1 MLSKVRRS
9 GLLIPL
15 SISLLAVVSYLP
27 ALRQPLIEDDYP
39 NIALARA
46 HGPLRGWAGMAR
58 DRVNRV
64 RATTFVLTH
73 RIERAF
79 GLVPAAFYAVSIL
92 LHAANCLLL
101 YALGRWPAVGFRAS
115 AWGAAFF
122 AVHEGHQEAVMW
134 YSACNEL
141 LLFFFG
147 SLTLLGWLL
156 FLEGGRRRRR
166 WYAASLVS
174 FALALLSKESSVV
187 LVPLLCLPLLLG
199 FGRPPRRLTPLVP
212 FALLAALYAVSIF
225 QTRDESFR
233 FTDGSFE
240 LGAPFWETWAKS
252 FFALF
257 WPWGWLAVAALAAWR
272 RFADALRVGLL
283 WAFVGLTPY
292 MFVAYVHRV
301 PSRQTYLASAGL
313 ALVVGAAVVAL
324 KERAGPSRRWLVAAV
339 LCAVLLQNVS
349 HLWTRKHRLFLKR
362 AEPTE
367 RLIEL
372 ARRVEGPIYVRC
384 FPRPRIIAEAAVG
397 VALGEP
403 PGTLVWDEEQ
413 ARRVGA
419 VATFCYE

>member
-1 MLSKVRRS
+1 MQSQVWRARV
-9 GLLIPL
+9 LIPL
-15 SISLLAVVSYLP
+15 SISLLALASYLP
-27 ALRQPLIEDDYP
+27 ALRQPFIEDDYP

-46 HGPLRGWAGMAR
+46 HGPVGGWAGMAR

-73 RIERAF
+73 WVERAF

-92 LHAANCLLL
+92 LHIANCLLL
-101 YALGRWPAVGFRAS
+101 YALGRWPPVGFRVS

-147 SLTLLGWLL
+147 MLALLGWLR
-156 FLEGGRRRRR
+156 FLEGGRRRWG
-166 WYAASLVS
+166 WYAASLLC
-174 FALALLSKESSVV
+174 FGLALLSKESAVV
-187 LVPLLCLPLLLG
+187 VVALLSLPLL
-199 FGRPPRRLTPLVP
+199 FGPVRPRPRLLLLAP
-212 FALLAALYAVSIF
+212 FALLGAACAVSIF
-225 QTRDESFR
+225 QTHGESFR
-233 FTDGSFE
+233 FSDGSFE
-240 LGAPFWETWAKS
+240 LGAPFWETWTKS
-252 FFALF
+252 LFALF
-257 WPWGWLAVAALAAWR
+257 WPWGWLALVVLAAR
-272 RFADALRVGLL
+272 RRGDVLRLGLL
-283 WAFVGLTPY
+283 WAFVSLVPY

-313 ALVVGAAVVAL
+313 ALLVGAAVVVL
-324 KERAGPSRRWLVAAV
+324 KERLGPSRRWLVAALLCVV
-339 LCAVLLQNVS
+339 LFQNVS
-349 HLWTRKHRLFLKR
+349 HLWTRKHGLFLKR

-384 FPRPRIIAEAAVG
+384 FPRPPIIAEAALG
-397 VALGEP
+397 VTLGRP
-403 PGTLVWDEEQ
+403 PGTLVWDEAE
-413 ARRVGA
+413 ARRVRA